1 MAKQAGVKLPKKLAG
16 IKIPKAVRKG
26 PLGQFLKSHA
36 GQVILAEA
44 VVAAAA
50 VFTAS
55 RTDEDSPVAEGL
67 RHPVEGARH
76 LRQAMTMT
84 SADHSARLAHAFR
97 AAALAFREAL
107 REGYSPAW
115 RDERDAAPEA
125 VVDDDDTTA
134 AKKKSS
140 GRSHDTRH

>member
-1 MAKQAGVKLPKKLAG
+1 MAKQAGIKLPKRLAG

-26 PLGQFLKSHA
+26 PLGQFLNSHA

-55 RTDEDSPVAEGL
+55 KTDDDSPIAEGL

-76 LRQAMTMT
+76 LGEAVAMTG
-84 SADHSARLAHAFR
+84 ADHSERLAYAIHAAGR
-97 AAALAFREAL
+97 AFREAL
-107 REGYSPAW
+107 RESYGTAW
-115 RDERDAAPEA
+115 RDERATAFDAGDDDAEAAP
-125 VVDDDDTTA
+125 

-140 GRSHDTRH
+140 GHSRDTRH

>member
-1 MAKQAGVKLPKKLAG
+1 MAKQAGIKLPKRLAG

-26 PLGQFLKSHA
+26 PLGQFLNSHA

-50 VFTAS
+50 VFTAAKA
-55 RTDEDSPVAEGL
+55 DEDSPVADGL

-76 LRQAMTMT
+76 LGQVVAMT
-84 SADHSARLAHAFR
+84 SADHSERLAHACH
-97 AAALAFREAL
+97 AAGRAFREAL
-107 REGYSPAW
+107 REGYSTAW
-115 RDERDAAPEA
+115 RDERATASAAGE
-125 VVDDDDTTA
+125 DDDEA
-134 AKKKSS
+134 ARTKKKSS